1 MMAPARDALRQR
13 ALHFATTPLQALF
26 AREPRRAE
34 QLRFQLD
41 GLTLDLS
48 KQRLDVGV
56 LTELVALA
64 GERELTRWVEK
75 LFAGDPVNVSE
86 GRAAKHWQLRDL
98 AARAPDVAEQLQRME
113 TIVEQ
118 FFQRQW
124 CGVRGDAVE
133 HVINL
138 GVGGSDLGPV
148 MAHHALRDLPGV
160 RSGGVS
166 VHFVSSMDG
175 SQLAPL
181 LAQLDP
187 ARTVFVISS
196 KSFITVDTLSNAR
209 TALAWLQQGLPGWS
223 EGEIKQ
229 RHVFGVSA
237 APERMDA
244 WGIPAANQ
252 LLFWDWVGGRYSV
265 WSTIGLPIALS
276 VGMQAF
282 RDFLAGGH
290 AMDQHFRGTP
300 LMANLPVLLALTSI
314 WNINYLDIHTRAILP
329 YEGRLKFWPSYLEQL
344 EMESNGKSVT
354 RDGQGVADHT
364 CPIIWGEVG
373 PNAQHAFYQLL
384 HQGTHTVAC
393 EYLLCAT
400 PSGASPELQAQHDLT
415 LANALAQMQLMA
427 FGDGILDD
435 ADQLPPHSR
444 YRGGQPCT
452 TLLLDA
458 LTPYSLGLLVALY
471 EHKVF
476 VEAVMWGI
484 NPFDQWGVE
493 MGKQLATRLLPAV
506 QGAAM
511 PADLDG
517 STRALL
523 EQIRSLRE
531 VSAAADLDKGRCRRA
546 SGPR

>member
-1 MMAPARDALRQR
+1 MAQACDALRQR
-13 ALHFATTPLQALF
+13 AQHFSAQSLYGLF
-26 AREPRRAE
+26 AQMPTRAD

-48 KQRLDVGV
+48 KQRLDPSV
-56 LTELVALA
+56 LAELAALA
-64 GERELTRWVEK
+64 ETHGLSHWVDK
-75 LFAGDPVNVSE
+75 LFSDHCVNASE
-86 GRAAKHWQLRDL
+86 GRAAKHWHLREP
-98 AARAPDVAEQLQRME
+98 AEHAPQVAEQLQRMAAM
-113 TIVEQ
+113 VEQ

-124 CGVRGDAVE
+124 RGVRGDAVE
-133 HVINL
+133 HVVNL

-148 MAHHALRDLPGV
+148 MACHALRDLPGA
-160 RSGGVS
+160 RGGGVT
-166 VHFVSSMDG
+166 VHFVSCMDG

-187 ARTVFVISS
+187 AHTAFVISS
-196 KSFITVDTLSNAR
+196 KSFTTVDTLSNAR
-209 TALAWLQQGLPGWS
+209 TALAWLQQGLPGWA
-223 EGEIKQ
+223 EADIKAC
-229 RHVFGVSA
+229 HFLGVSA
-237 APERMDA
+237 SPEKMDA

-252 LLFWDWVGGRYSV
+252 LLFWDWVGGRYSL

-276 VGMQAF
+276 VGMAAF
-282 RDFLAGGH
+282 REFLAGGH
-290 AMDQHFRGTP
+290 AMDLHFRSAP
-300 LMANLPVLLALTSI
+300 LTANLPVLLALTSI

-354 RDGQGVADHT
+354 RAGQRVGEHT

-400 PSGASPELQAQHDLT
+400 VPDASPELQAQHDLT

-427 FGDGILDD
+427 FGEDILDD
-435 ADQLPPHSR
+435 ADQLPAHSR

-458 LTPYSLGLLVALY
+458 LTPYNLGLLVALY

-476 VEAVMWGI
+476 VEAVMWDI

-493 MGKQLATRLLPAV
+493 MGKQLATRMLPAV
-506 QGAAM
+506 QGA
-511 PADLDG
+511 PIPPELDD

-523 EQIRSLRE
+523 EQIRGLRKA
-531 VSAAADLDKGRCRRA
+531 STAAPAA
-546 SGPR
+546 QP